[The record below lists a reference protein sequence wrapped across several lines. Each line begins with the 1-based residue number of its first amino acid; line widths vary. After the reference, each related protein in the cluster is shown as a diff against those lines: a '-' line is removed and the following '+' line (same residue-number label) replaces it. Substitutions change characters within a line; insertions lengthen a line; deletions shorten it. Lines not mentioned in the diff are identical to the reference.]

1 MIKVRIPTAERT
13 VEGRSGTNLFY
24 FQHQRIYT
32 FCQEFV
38 KNKNVLEFGSGYGS
52 GAYRLSKFAREVLAI
67 DIDWRS
73 INESPRRFKRDN
85 LQFIRGDAESFKP
98 PKKYEVIVALQLI
111 EHLKNPDKFIK
122 NICFNLT
129 NEGLLILSTP
139 NALTQSFNENP
150 YHYREY
156 SAGELRKL
164 LGKYFKNVRLSGL
177 FGDKKVI
184 EYEIK
189 RRLAVERVFG
199 WDRWGFRKLLP
210 GRLKQKIFDIFAFI
224 RMLLSKG
231 SRKKWHNFSESNYLI
246 KDKELNQAIDLI
258 AICKNKMYAGAEE
271 SR

>member
-1 MIKVRIPTAERT
+1 VIKVRIPTAERT

-38 KNKNVLEFGSGYGS
+38 KNKSVLEFGSGYGS
-52 GAYRLSKFAREVLAI
+52 GAYRLSEFAREVLAI
-67 DIDWRS
+67 DLDRRS
-73 INESPRRFKRDN
+73 INESARRFKRDN
-85 LQFIRGDAESFKP
+85 LRFIPGDAESFVSS
-98 PKKYEVIVALQLI
+98 KKYEVIVAFQLI

-122 NICFNLT
+122 NICLNLT

-139 NALTQSFNENP
+139 NAFTQSYNENP

-164 LGKYFKNVRLSGL
+164 LSKYFKNVRLLGL

-189 RRLAVERVFG
+189 RRLAVAGIFG

-210 GRLKQKIFDIFAFI
+210 RRLKQKMFDIFAYI
-224 RMLLSKG
+224 RMMLC
-231 SRKKWHNFSESNYLI
+231 KWNSTKWQNFSESNSLI
-246 KDKELNQAIDLI
+246 KNKELNRAIDFI
-258 AICKNKMYAGAEE
+258 VICKNKLPARGEL